1 MVRQHLQG
9 ERILENR
16 GDFSSPSR
24 HPTWPPPAPTS
35 SWPWSLG
42 SRSDRRASRRKRR
55 QTVSVQCCG
64 ETKGTWK
71 EQLGREPGWLLSHPA
86 PRGRPPARHPAR
98 GHPRLRPHLGTAA
111 SETRRET
118 RGKSHSEK
126 DPLLFDTGLAVRK
139 FPSFWFCGAK

>member
-16 GDFSSPSR
+16 GDFSSPSH

-86 PRGRPPARHPAR
+86 PRGRRPAAGPRPVTPRGDTRGCAATWAR
-98 GHPRLRPHLGTAA
+98 QPQKPGVKRAA
-111 SETRRET
+111 SHTRRGT
-118 RGKSHSEK
+118 CCHLIP
-126 DPLLFDTGLAVRK
+126 D
-139 FPSFWFCGAK
+139 